1 MKWAN
6 LIPWR
11 AKQQGNGD
19 REHAW
24 LSPVEQFHS
33 EVDRLFDRFFSDDW
47 RTPAL
52 WPEWENWS
60 PSLDVTETDNEVT
73 IRAEL
78 PGVDPKDLDISVT
91 GELLTLSG
99 QKKQTTERKDKNVY
113 HSECR
118 YGSFRRSIPL
128 PAEVKADDVTAEYKN
143 GVLSIRLKKESAGQ
157 TKRIPVTVS

>member
-11 AKQQGNGD
+11 AKQKGNGD
-19 REHAW
+19 GEHAW
-24 LSPVEQFHS
+24 LSPIDQFHT
-33 EVDRLFDRFFSDDW
+33 EVDRLFDRFFSEDW
-47 RTPAL
+47 SFPSLSQDWAT
-52 WPEWENWS
+52 WS
-60 PSLDVTETDNEVT
+60 PSLDVTETDSEIT

-91 GELLTLSG
+91 GDLLTLAG
-99 QKKQTTERKDKNVY
+99 QKEETTEHKEKGVY

-128 PAEVKADDVTAEYKN
+128 PTTVQADDVAAEFKN
-143 GVLSIRLKKESAGQ
+143 GVLSIQLKKVADAS
-157 TKRIPVTVS
+157 TKRIPVATE